1 MLVSESPVVE
11 QARTSRPTE
20 TATAAPTSERQPAEV
35 RSVTIANEPSDV
47 VFPRNDA
54 HFFSILNKGAA
65 GSSPYTYRHLVLWTA
80 RWLPCAKPMRR
91 FFRHLAARERIEGQY
106 SRELGHFVLADIS
119 ECPVAAETVMAVPCF
134 ACYDNTTRVAE
145 FEFAG
150 ESFEALEL
158 CVSKALIMPAELQ
171 REMALQLVPQFIES
185 LLQHVMNVR
194 QDRKSQ
200 AAMGA

>member
-1 MLVSESPVVE
+1 
-11 QARTSRPTE
+11 
-20 TATAAPTSERQPAEV
+20 
-35 RSVTIANEPSDV
+35 
-47 VFPRNDA
+47 
-54 HFFSILNKGAA
+54 
-65 GSSPYTYRHLVLWTA
+65 
-80 RWLPCAKPMRR
+80 MRR